1 MEILPN
7 KIERETEML
16 RELARLAQPH
26 ADTSNGT
33 LELLEVDP
41 IKYPSQLDLHI
52 EGNPQ
57 PPAVVESIASI
68 AEPNFLKLVKKFND
82 YETNNQELSR
92 IGQLLK
98 GGNNVIVATN
108 HGNLIDIALVEAAIY
123 SSLNKLDYQ
132 FKTGIIISKMVA
144 MLGYKLGNDSA
155 PCADILKILCDDVFL
170 SFPRSE
176 SIKKSRL
183 SRLLPNEIDRHNK
196 LMRRLVK
203 NKLDEGGMLL
213 AVAPSGSKDRQNEHG
228 GYTLQALKSGTI
240 DLIKH
245 PKSYVLP
252 VAIWLEG
259 NEPMMEITNIP
270 RLITSDE
277 DAHQMMNG
285 IAKKLSDKVESTDF
299 KYNSPQNIGRTALS
313 Q

>member
-1 MEILPN
+1 MEILQS
-7 KIERETEML
+7 KTEREIEML
-16 RELARLAQPH
+16 KELAKLAQPH
-26 ADTSNGT
+26 AESSNGT

-41 IKYPSQLDLHI
+41 IKYPFQLDLHI

-68 AEPNFLKLVKKFND
+68 AEPNFLKLVEKFND
-82 YETNNQELSR
+82 YESTNQELSR

-98 GGNNVIVATN
+98 GGNNVIIATN
-108 HGNLIDIALVEAAIY
+108 HGNLIDIALVEAALY
-123 SSLNKLDYQ
+123 SSLSKLDYQ
-132 FKTGIIISKMVA
+132 FNTGIIISKMIA
-144 MLGYKLGNDSA
+144 FLGYKLGSDSA
-155 PCADILKILCDDVFL
+155 PCADILKILCNDVFL

-176 SIKKSRL
+176 SIKKSKI

-203 NKLDEGGMLL
+203 NKLDEGGTLL
-213 AVAPSGSKDRQNEHG
+213 AVAPSGSKDTRNESG
-228 GYTLQALKSGTI
+228 AYTLQTLKSGTI

-252 VAIWLEG
+252 VAIWLG
-259 NEPMMEITNIP
+259 KDEPIMEIADIP

-277 DAHQMMNG
+277 DAHSMMSG
-285 IAKKLSDKVESTDF
+285 IAKTLTENVESINF
-299 KYNSPQNIGRTALS
+299 KYNSPQHIGRTALL
-313 Q
+313 